1 MSLSP
6 AIHPAIRGVEGKA
19 HPVDPRCAAPG
30 CISVSQQRHHMW
42 PKSSLQKQPQEWVSL
57 PSGRVV
63 SNGIGLCMRHHALIT
78 GPVGGHQAS
87 IKMEPDETFVWLD
100 AEPDPSYGTEVKW
113 INQGLLHPQP
123 YSETPVDLEPKRAVK
138 SASHSHPDLA
148 PGETCHSCGY
158 QRPLP
163 RPPGPARK
171 VKSYGIAVPDDAEI
185 GADVLD
191 EWVEQL
197 AVILGFGSDVS
208 QRLVRYH
215 TIVAALAWTMQNRQQ
230 FIEDIMEVKAS

>member
-1 MSLSP
+1 MSLAP
-6 AIHPAIRGVEGKA
+6 AVHPDIRGVEGKP
-19 HPVDPRCAAPG
+19 HPVATHCACPG

-42 PKSSLQKQPQEWVSL
+42 AKSYLRGQPLEWVSL

-63 SNGIGLCMRHHALIT
+63 SNGIGLCMRHHGFVT
-78 GPVGGHQAS
+78 GGVGGHKAQ
-87 IKMEPDETFVWLD
+87 IHLEPDETFIWL
-100 AEPDPSYGTEVKW
+100 EVENPGMNSEW
-113 INQGLLHPQP
+113 VNRGMLHPQP
-123 YSETPVDLEPKRAVK
+123 YSDTPVDLEPVK
-138 SASHSHPDLA
+138 AKISAAHAHPNLE
-148 PGETCHSCGY
+148 PGETCSSCGY

-171 VKSYGIAVPDDAEI
+171 TKSYGMLVPDDAEI

-191 EWVEQL
+191 DWVEQL
-197 AVILGFGSDVS
+197 AMILGFGSDVS